1 MVNLPTDNLYQICTQ
16 FLEQNAQQRLLTLKN
31 LGLARYEFL
40 TQIPLSEANVA
51 CVMHFFKDPSRAKFP
66 NLRGAEL
73 SGLVLDGANF
83 IRGDLTGANLKG
95 SRLLE
100 ADLLFANFT
109 GADLRDADL
118 RGATLNETIWTSA
131 LVEGCKF
138 GTGIGLTNKQRTDL
152 QVSGAIFDLPGQ
164 LSG

>member
-1 MVNLPTDNLYQICTQ
+1 MLNSPTQNLYQTCTQ

-40 TQIPLSEANVA
+40 TQIPITEENIA
-51 CVMHFFKDPSRAKFP
+51 CVMRFFKDPSRAKFP

-73 SGLVLDGANF
+73 SGLVLDGVNF

-100 ADLLFANFT
+100 ADLIFANFT

-118 RGATLNETIWTSA
+118 RGATLNETVWTAA
-131 LVEGCKF
+131 LVEGCNF
-138 GTGIGLTNKQRTDL
+138 GSGIGLTQKQRTDL
-152 QVSGAIFDLPGQ
+152 KVGGAIFDV
-164 LSG
+164 SRDEE